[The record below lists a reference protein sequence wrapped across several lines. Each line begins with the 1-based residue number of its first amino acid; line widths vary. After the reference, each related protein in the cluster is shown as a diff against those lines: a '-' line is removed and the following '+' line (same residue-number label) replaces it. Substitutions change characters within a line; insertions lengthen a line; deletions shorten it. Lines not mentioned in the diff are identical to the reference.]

1 MYDLGGLGYGRA
13 YAAIGMNNNGYAA
26 GFASY
31 PGIGSPPPLPVSHA
45 VVWSYSLTAG
55 VLTSTPTD
63 INQYVSGSGS
73 SGSSV
78 AYAINDSN
86 YVVGQ
91 SNVGSVGPNSTEPTY
106 YYHLGDATAAS
117 MGALEFA
124 LPAGAIYLN
133 QSGEGCAQLIND
145 AGQVAG
151 EFNSGGG
158 VMHAAI
164 WDSVHGL
171 EDLNTLYAAALPAGF
186 VLNAATAINN
196 EGYIAGDGTDAAAN
210 TKQMFLLD
218 PLVPGDAN
226 ADGKVDINDLT
237 IVLAR
242 YGKTG
247 MTWNP
252 GDFNGDGKVDINDL
266 TIVLANYGKTY
277 GASGWAS
284 PPCRSP
290 PHLC

>member
-1 MYDLGGLGYGRA
+1 M
-13 YAAIGMNNNGYAA
+13 
-26 GFASY
+26 
-31 PGIGSPPPLPVSHA
+31 
-45 VVWSYSLTAG
+45 
-55 VLTSTPTD
+55 
-63 INQYVSGSGS
+63 
-73 SGSSV
+73 
-78 AYAINDSN
+78 
-86 YVVGQ
+86 VGQ

-242 YGKTG
+242 YGQTG
-247 MTWNP
+247 MTWNT

-266 TIVLANYGKTY
+266 TIVLANYGKSL
-277 GASGWAS
+277 GASGVGLAAVPEPS
-284 PPCRSP
+284 ALVLIGFGIFSLVACTCRRRR
-290 PHLC
+290 